1 MSGLSNSTPVL
12 VEDLGLQYNQ
22 TGKISKVKRKHRFG
36 LYKCPY
42 CGSLF
47 RALSSSIKN
56 GNTKSCGCLK
66 LKGHTTHGLSKNKYY
81 HTWVGMIQR
90 CTNQDK
96 DNYKHYGGRGITVC
110 EDWQDV
116 RNFIAWCDLTHP
128 NIDGYTLDR
137 IDTNGGYS
145 PNNCR
150 WATRTTQNLTQ
161 RLRSTNTSG
170 FKGIYLS
177 KGYWIAQ
184 IRVNAKL
191 ITLGK
196 CLNLED
202 AVLLRDTYIINN
214 NLNNNLSIEDTKL
227 GRS

>member
-1 MSGLSNSTPVL
+1 MEEEFERDMGPKLIGET
-12 VEDLGLQYNQ
+12 YM
-22 TGKISKVKRKHRFG
+22 RKAIEKSANRTRYG
-36 LYKCPY
+36 LYECPY
-42 CGSLF
+42 CEKEFETLEYSVRSG
-47 RALSSSIKN
+47 R
-56 GNTKSCGCLK
+56 TKSCGCMLNK
-66 LKGHTTHGLSKNKYY
+66 KNTSHGFTFNRFYFTWNKMLHRCNNPKNKKY
-81 HTWVGMIQR
+81 M
-90 CTNQDK
+90 D
-96 DNYKHYGGRGITVC
+96 YGGRGITVC

-128 NIDGYTLDR
+128 NIDGYTLYR

-177 KGYWIAQ
+177 KGYWIAR
-184 IRVNAKL
+184 ISVNAKL